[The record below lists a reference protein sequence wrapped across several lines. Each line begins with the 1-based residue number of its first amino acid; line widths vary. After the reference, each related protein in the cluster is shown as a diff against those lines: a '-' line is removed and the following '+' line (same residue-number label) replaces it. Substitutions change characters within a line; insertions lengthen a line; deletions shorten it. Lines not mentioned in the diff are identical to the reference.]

1 LQDTPAHNY
10 QARTEFFNIAKV
22 NIESEVFTSS
32 NFKFN
37 LNLLNH
43 FTKQTIAG
51 ENLVMS
57 SQDCIIGACGS
68 VWIGFGTDT
77 QTVSGE

>member
-1 LQDTPAHNY
+1 LHDSPVHNY
-10 QARTEFFNIAKV
+10 QARTEFYQIAKV

-32 NFKFN
+32 NFKLD
-37 LNLLNH
+37 LNLLTN

-57 SQDCIIGACGS
+57 SQECMIGACGS